1 MPQHFPRALSTTL
14 LALSVGCSAPAP
26 QGTARIANE
35 PRRAADY
42 LYIWSGDRDKKESD
56 FLAVVDVRPG
66 SDSFAQILSTVPV
79 PARGTSPHHT
89 EHQVEADGLL
99 FANGFGAGR
108 TFRFD
113 VKDARAPEL
122 LGEFG
127 AVGEFSFPHSFVQ
140 LTNGNLLATFQ
151 GRGPNR
157 TPPGGLVELDREG
170 RLVRATTARAAG
182 FDSLQL
188 RPYSLTVLPAIDRV
202 VSTSTDMIG
211 DFGANVQV
219 WRLSDLTLLSTTD
232 LSQASKP
239 TVHHTTADSAH
250 GMAHHFLPGE
260 PRVLAD
266 GKTVLLATFTCGFYR
281 VTNLDARR
289 PTVEF
294 VRAFS
299 GMDCAVP
306 VLVGNFWIQT
316 VPDEHALVA
325 LDVSDAQRP
334 REVGRVTFD
343 STFRPHWLA
352 YDDGG
357 SRLIVNDQKQ
367 RMFLVN
373 FIPSSGAM
381 AIDTAFHDRGAS
393 MAGVSFRRPSW
404 PHGASGDAVPHG
416 SVFSRRK

>member
-1 MPQHFPRALSTTL
+1 
-14 LALSVGCSAPAP
+14 
-26 QGTARIANE
+26 
-35 PRRAADY
+35 
-42 LYIWSGDRDKKESD
+42 
-56 FLAVVDVRPG
+56 
-66 SDSFAQILSTVPV
+66 
-79 PARGTSPHHT
+79 
-89 EHQVEADGLL
+89 
-99 FANGFGAGR
+99 
-108 TFRFD
+108 
-113 VKDARAPEL
+113 
-122 LGEFG
+122 
-127 AVGEFSFPHSFVQ
+127 
-140 LTNGNLLATFQ
+140 
-151 GRGPNR
+151 
-157 TPPGGLVELDREG
+157 
-170 RLVRATTARAAG
+170 
-182 FDSLQL
+182 
-188 RPYSLTVLPAIDRV
+188 
-202 VSTSTDMIG
+202 
-211 DFGANVQV
+211 
-219 WRLSDLTLLSTTD
+219 
-232 LSQASKP
+232 
-239 TVHHTTADSAH
+239 
-250 GMAHHFLPGE
+250 MAHHFLPGE